1 MLKKPTPATP
11 EKIEQISLDALVPQ
25 NRLVR
30 KIAKVIDFEFIR
42 EAVAPLYWPNNG
54 RPAEDPVRLFKI
66 MLLGYLFG

>member
-25 NRLVR
+25 NHLVR

-42 EAVAPLYWPNNG
+42 EAVAPLYCPN
-54 RPAEDPVRLFKI
+54 
-66 MLLGYLFG
+66 